1 MPNYQLGKIYK
12 IISQETE
19 KIYIGSTSLKYLS
32 ERFAHHR
39 CTFNNQLIHK
49 ISSAEI
55 LKFND
60 AKIILIETFPCN
72 SKDELNSREQFWID
86 HPDYKHLCVNI
97 LKAYIGSDKKQYYKE
112 QKHANHI
119 LNREE
124 NLKKFALYRKENKD
138 KIQEK
143 QKETYQ
149 CECGKVLTKAKKTR
163 HVKTMS
169 HIIAVSK

>member
-1 MPNYQLGKIYK
+1 MSNYQRGKIYK

-72 SKDELNSREQFWID
+72 SKDELHSREQFWID
-86 HPDYKHLCVNI
+86 HSDYKHLCVNI

-112 QKHANHI
+112 QKHTNHI

-124 NLKKFALYRKENKD
+124 NLKNLLYIEKKIKIKFKRSKKKHINVSV
-138 KIQEK
+138 EK
-143 QKETYQ
+143 Y
-149 CECGKVLTKAKKTR
+149 
-163 HVKTMS
+163 
-169 HIIAVSK
+169 